1 MKTSKKV
8 ISLLLSVI
16 MVMTCFA
23 VAVPQLTIEAE
34 AQFETINGIS
44 QSYIVPEDTR
54 DAIYDS
60 YAAAYLNGYGEPT
73 DLLIPGLSETNNYV
87 VQGMAYYPEKNW
99 ALITAYHNN
108 ENSPSPSMVYC
119 IDIKTGDFVA
129 MFSFLNVPDADGNV
143 TPNTDHGGGIAIS
156 EHNIYYSCGD
166 KDRKIAY
173 APLSAIEGIE
183 NDESKYRTVQLVA
196 EQTFY
201 EIGSVADGNKT
212 AYSAYCCYDQGV
224 LWTGNFYNDG
234 VLLGLIAAD
243 YNVKA
248 HSGYP
253 SMVWGYRLSG
263 STPEEEWANLT
274 SNTQNCQGNPT
285 YVIGLPE
292 NIIDVQYATVD
303 DGRLYLSRSYGTGT
317 ETSINAGMSA
327 YSQLSIADID
337 LTVPGTGK
345 LKFTIDANGTERE
358 INNAYILPES
368 QIKTFNFMPMSE
380 GLCVIDD
387 YVYMTFESAC
397 YKYYKDAGLMG
408 NCDMPIDVVWRI
420 DQYGLL
426 GHERPDEKAVTAY
439 QKVMDLSEIKA
450 TDEYMVVYESE
461 MRAEGNQNNILYALD
476 SYGGYKGDRL
486 PKTDAGTKANT
497 LDSMGMIGHEITDY
511 HKYTNANGQEFLVLG
526 NPTKDDVP
534 NIRWNL
540 IGAGTDATRIHSVSL
555 YNASYSYL
563 YFDSRLIYMSTLENG
578 NLDQIKFLNKEVN
591 GVKYPGEFFLF
602 HEDNSSYLWCNDG
615 SVEAIMQAYDDYY
628 HKDDFSSYKYY
639 KEDEI
644 PGTFHADALKSQDA
658 DNSGNQA
665 YALPA
670 PYELGSFNIY
680 KRITIDPETMGG
692 TGLETDLKAE
702 LQYDGTYTINMGT
715 YATSEAHKYLG
726 ESGYP
731 TDFMFVLDASGSMT
745 NNNDYVTYQS
755 QGNKD
760 ISRGMANDG
769 TGYYVYVDEVLKPD
783 GTVETINQFCLLDG
797 HYSGIPYINA
807 KYWVTANA
815 QDGSGYKFFVDTDG
829 KFKWSESQIT
839 KVGGADTTITN
850 TLPVYRKVTTS
861 RLQGMKD
868 TVNSFISKIDAN
880 AQTYNIEHRV
890 GIATFGSDGYD
901 ENSTAYRNTGIYSTL
916 GGTALN
922 QYGYKDEAGNV
933 YTNDNTDH
941 YAAAFYPSNHSN
953 LHTIVNAID
962 TTTEDPDT
970 FANFGMDMA
979 VNAFAQ
985 QSPAFGGAGD
995 RYYADFTDEEGILHE
1010 KNANAVLIF
1019 LTDGC
1024 PGKGGSQ
1031 VGSATEVAN
1040 FAIPSSNAI
1049 KANGGV
1055 VYSVQVSNAT
1065 MDGFDM
1071 AAYMNGVSS
1080 NYPSASSLT
1089 SLGSQS
1095 SSDYYVKAATD
1106 GSVDVNMVLNGVF
1119 EHIENN
1125 YIDVGTAITLDED
1138 SIVRQKLGS
1147 NFKLTSESSV
1157 SLTTSTVKE
1166 DVLGNVIFDGNTTVT
1181 DLNYTKDVT
1190 NNTIQVT
1197 GFDYSSNYY
1206 AKNAKQGK
1214 RLNIIIDKVL
1224 PIDTDEDT
1232 MNISNATYTAI
1243 YENAANMN
1251 DTTAGAGGKKFK
1263 GYPNAAFEIPE
1274 YTYVLD
1280 YGMQMLDT
1288 DINGTLKSVSD
1299 TLSKQADSAG
1309 KPQYNTS
1316 DAQGAVKIATNSLD
1330 LIYNITPTQTTVDKN
1345 YVLIQR
1351 NDGTYDWFQINVVP
1365 ASNVLY
1371 EEETMVD
1378 GTTGLAWSTEYS
1390 LSENKPLNISQ
1401 SIAGAGDTYGH
1412 DVIYETTT
1420 NDHSNG
1426 TAYKATVD
1434 ATNKRSAGK
1443 TVTFNGTGFDL
1454 ISACG
1459 ANTGIMSV
1467 TVKDSTGKLVKG
1479 YVVDTYYRDTN
1490 NMNAKGLACQVPVVN
1505 FTGDYG
1511 TYTVETTALYLSKAS
1526 ALKKTV
1532 TGTVSSGK
1540 LKATTAVPTTES
1552 YIKNLLV
1559 DLGMADLANADLELV
1574 WFDDNSVL
1582 NGGTGAKG
1590 KVKTTRAGETITSL
1604 DCYIDGFRVYNPLD
1618 TGSSSYIATE
1628 QMPQYINVLKSLTGR
1643 DDSVSAGATVGD
1655 IAYVETALTDGTL
1668 SFANYNQVGP
1678 QNETY
1683 LKGGSTGNALILK
1696 VQLSNTSEVHLGL
1709 RAVNGTATVKIGG
1722 TDFVIKGPTEMYYD
1736 VTDCLEVDQNTG
1748 MATITIQNAGTG
1760 LLAVNNIK
1768 MTQQSAIVILE
1779 ESDLAKASML
1789 MAASPVRA
1797 DVINGVVTPIIEDDT
1812 NVDNGDDNTA
1822 GDNTDSDT
1830 NEPENGGSTGS
1841 GSFIEQLIN
1850 MIIEMIKSLFSFL
1863 PAGEVM

>member
-1 MKTSKKV
+1 M
-8 ISLLLSVI
+8 
-16 MVMTCFA
+16 
-23 VAVPQLTIEAE
+23 
-34 AQFETINGIS
+34 
-44 QSYIVPEDTR
+44 
-54 DAIYDS
+54 
-60 YAAAYLNGYGEPT
+60 
-73 DLLIPGLSETNNYV
+73 
-87 VQGMAYYPEKNW
+87 
-99 ALITAYHNN
+99 
-108 ENSPSPSMVYC
+108 
-119 IDIKTGDFVA
+119 
-129 MFSFLNVPDADGNV
+129 
-143 TPNTDHGGGIAIS
+143 
-156 EHNIYYSCGD
+156 
-166 KDRKIAY
+166 
-173 APLSAIEGIE
+173 
-183 NDESKYRTVQLVA
+183 
-196 EQTFY
+196 
-201 EIGSVADGNKT
+201 
-212 AYSAYCCYDQGV
+212 
-224 LWTGNFYNDG
+224 
-234 VLLGLIAAD
+234 GLIAAD

-248 HSGYP
+248 HSNHN
-253 SMVWGYRLSG
+253 SMVWGYKLSG
-263 STPEEEWANLT
+263 NNSTEEWANLT

-285 YVIGLPE
+285 YVIGLP
-292 NIIDVQYATVD
+292 NDIINVQYATVD

-317 ETSINAGMSA
+317 ETSTNAGMSP
-327 YSQLSIADID
+327 YSQLSITDID
-337 LTVPGTGK
+337 LTVPGTYSIT
-345 LKFTIDANGTERE
+345 FTTDANGTPRTV
-358 INNAYILPES
+358 NNAYNIPASE
-368 QIKTFNFMPMSE
+368 IKTFDFMPMSE

-397 YKYYKDAGLMG
+397 YKYYEDAGIMG

-426 GHERPDEKAVTAY
+426 GHERPDEKDVTAY
-439 QKVMDLSEIKA
+439 QKVMDISEIKS

-461 MRAEGNQNNILYALD
+461 MKAEGNQNNIIYALD

-486 PKTDAGTKANT
+486 PKTDAGTKTNT

-526 NPTKDDVP
+526 NPAKDDEP

-540 IGAGTDATRIHSVSL
+540 IGAGTGSMRLHSVSL

-563 YFDSRLIYMSTLENG
+563 YFDSRLIYMSTLGNTT
-578 NLDQIKFLNKEVN
+578 NLDKISLANKVID
-591 GVKYPGEFFLF
+591 GVEYPGEFWLSN
-602 HEDNSSYLWCNDG
+602 DGSSFLWCNDG
-615 SVEAIMQAYDDYY
+615 SDEAIMTAYNNYY
-628 HKDDFSSYKYY
+628 LAGDASHKFLNE
-639 KEDEI
+639 KEV
-644 PGTFHADALKSQDA
+644 PGTFHTDALQKYPSE
-658 DNSGNQA
+658 NSGNQA

-680 KRITIDPETMGG
+680 KRITVDPETMGG

-702 LQYDGTYTINMGT
+702 LQSDGTYTINMGT

-755 QGNKD
+755 QGNLA
-760 ISRGMANDG
+760 ISRGMANNG
-769 TGYYVYVDEVLKPD
+769 TGYYVYVDAYIDDNGVAQP
-783 GTVETINQFCLLDG
+783 VNQFCLLNG

-807 KYWVTANA
+807 KYWVTADA
-815 QDGSGYKFFVDTDG
+815 TDG
-829 KFKWSESQIT
+829 NEYFLSTDSKFYWRESQIT
-839 KVGGADTTITN
+839 KVSGADTTITN

-890 GIATFGSDGYD
+890 GITTFGSN
-901 ENSTAYRNTGIYSTL
+901 ESESFLNTGIYSTL
-916 GGTALN
+916 SGTTLN
-922 QYGYKDEAGNV
+922 QYTAEGIDAS
-933 YTNDNTDH
+933 H

-962 TTTEDPDT
+962 TTTADPDT
-970 FANFGMDMA
+970 FANFGMEMA
-979 VNAFAQ
+979 VQAYAQ

-1024 PGKGGSQ
+1024 PGFGGTDT
-1031 VGSATEVAN
+1031 ATATTVADA
-1040 FAIPSSNAI
+1040 AIPASRAI
-1049 KANGGV
+1049 KTNGGV
-1055 VYSVQVSNAT
+1055 VYSVQVSNAS

-1147 NFKLTSESSV
+1147 NFKLTSESNV

-1181 DLNYTKDVT
+1181 GLNYTKDVT

-1206 AKNAKQGK
+1206 AKNAKEGK

-1224 PIDTDEDT
+1224 PVDTDEDT

-1243 YENAANMN
+1243 YENPDNLSAN
-1251 DTTAGAGGKKFK
+1251 KKFK

-1288 DINGTLKSVSD
+1288 DINGTLCSVSND
-1299 TLSKQADSAG
+1299 LSKQTTYKTSAINGMLNIDTATAGNG
-1309 KPQYNTS
+1309 KVNQN
-1316 DAQGAVKIATNSLD
+1316 
-1330 LIYNITPTQTTVDKN
+1330 LIYKINPTQKADKG
-1345 YVLIQR
+1345 YALIQR
-1351 NDGTYDWFQINVVP
+1351 NDGTYDWFRINVVP

-1378 GTTGLAWSTEYS
+1378 GTTGKAWSTEYS
-1390 LSENKPLNISQ
+1390 TTENKPINTSQ
-1401 SIAGAGDTYGH
+1401 SITGAGDTYGY
-1412 DVIYETTT
+1412 DAIYATTT

-1426 TAYKATVD
+1426 TAYKVTVD

-1443 TVTFNGTGFDL
+1443 TVTFNGTGIDL

-1459 ANTGIMSV
+1459 ANTGIMIVKV
-1467 TVKDSTGKLVKG
+1467 TGGNLDNPRAFI
-1479 YVVDTYYRDTN
+1479 VDTYYSGEHINDS
-1490 NMNAKGLACQVPVVN
+1490 GLLCQTPIVN

-1511 TYTVETTALYLSKAS
+1511 TYTVETTAAYLSTAK
-1526 ALKKTV
+1526 ALK
-1532 TGTVSSGK
+1532 SSVIGSSSKGK
-1540 LKATTAVPTTES
+1540 LEATTGVPVTEADA
-1552 YIKNLLV
+1552 KVLLAE
-1559 DLGMADLANADLELV
+1559 LGMTDLANADLELV
-1574 WFDDNSVL
+1574 WFDDNSIL
-1582 NGGTGAKG
+1582 NGGSGAAG
-1590 KVKTTRAGETITSL
+1590 NINTRGTRADGRAAKSL

-1618 TGSSSYIATE
+1618 VDSSKYIATE
-1628 QMPQYINVLKSLTGR
+1628 QMPQYINVLKSLKGR
-1643 DDSVSAGATVGD
+1643 NDSVSSGATVGD

-1668 SFANYNQVGP
+1668 DFANYNQVGP
-1678 QNETY
+1678 QNEVY
-1683 LKGGSTGNALILK
+1683 LKGGSTGNALVLK

-1722 TDFVIKGPTEMYYD
+1722 TDFVINGPTEMYYD
-1736 VTDCLEVDQNTG
+1736 VTDCLEVDQNTS

-1768 MTQQSAIVILE
+1768 MTQQGAIATLE
-1779 ESDLAKASML
+1779 ESDLSEASML
-1789 MAASPVRA
+1789 MMKAPVRA
-1797 DVINGVVTPIIEDDT
+1797 NVVDGVVTPIVEDT
-1812 NVDNGDDNTA
+1812 NNDADVDNGTDNDTDNDNTGDA
-1822 GDNTDSDT
+1822 GS
-1830 NEPENGGSTGS
+1830 GTGS
-1841 GSFIEQLIN
+1841 GTGSSNLSFIEQLIAKI
-1850 MIIEMIKSLFSFL
+1850 MEILSSIFKFL
-1863 PAGEVM
+1863 PVGGVA